1 MAYAAKV
8 RGERVAV
15 LTTFGDGGTSTGDF
29 HAAMNFAGVF
39 RLPVV
44 FFCENNRYAISH
56 PVERQTASGTLAEK
70 APAYGLP
77 GLRVDGNDVLAVR
90 KAVGD
95 AMERARAGE
104 GGTLIEALTYRIG
117 PHSTSDDPTVYRSE
131 DEVAA
136 WRGKDPIRRFAA
148 FLERR
153 GLLEDPAAEEAEAK
167 EIVRRTIEAAEGAPP
182 CRRPACSRMSTR
194 TFHGTSPSSATPCSP
209 GRGDAMGEVTLIKAI
224 NDALATEMA
233 RDPSVCL
240 LGEDIGRDGGVFRAT
255 EGLLHRFG
263 TERVIDTPLNEAG
276 IVGMAIGMAMNGLR
290 PVAEIEF
297 SDFIYPAFDQ
307 IVSEMAKMRYRSAGQ
322 FTAAVVLR
330 APSGGGI
337 RGGHYHSQSPE
348 AYYIHTAGLVVVM
361 PSTPADA
368 KGLLSSAIRG
378 EDPVI
383 FLEPKALYRTVKGEV
398 PEGEYLVP
406 LGKGRIVRPG
416 DDVTLIAWGGMV
428 PVAEKAAA
436 TAASEGVSVEIID
449 PRTLWPL
456 DIAMIE
462 ASVKRTGR
470 AVVLHEAPR
479 TCGFGAESL
488 RARPGT
494 VLPAP
499 EGARRARDGVRH
511 PVPLCP

>member
-1 MAYAAKV
+1 MA
-8 RGERVAV
+8 
-15 LTTFGDGGTSTGDF
+15 
-29 HAAMNFAGVF
+29 
-39 RLPVV
+39 
-44 FFCENNRYAISH
+44 
-56 PVERQTASGTLAEK
+56 
-70 APAYGLP
+70 
-77 GLRVDGNDVLAVR
+77 
-90 KAVGD
+90 
-95 AMERARAGE
+95 
-104 GGTLIEALTYRIG
+104 
-117 PHSTSDDPTVYRSE
+117 
-131 DEVAA
+131 
-136 WRGKDPIRRFAA
+136 
-148 FLERR
+148 
-153 GLLEDPAAEEAEAK
+153 
-167 EIVRRTIEAAEGAPP
+167 
-182 CRRPACSRMSTR
+182 
-194 TFHGTSPSSATPCSP
+194 
-209 GRGDAMGEVTLIKAI
+209 EVTLIKAI

-322 FTAAVVLR
+322 FTAPVVLR

-416 DDVTLIAWGGMV
+416 DDVTLITWGGMV

-436 TAASEGVSVEIID
+436 TAASEGVNVEIID

-456 DIAMIE
+456 DIGMIE

-479 TCGFGAESL
+479 TCGFGAEISALVQERCFLHLKAPVARVTGFDTPFPYALEKSYLPDPERTL
-488 RARPGT
+488 RAI
-494 VLPAP
+494 
-499 EGARRARDGVRH
+499 RASMDF
-511 PVPLCP
+511 